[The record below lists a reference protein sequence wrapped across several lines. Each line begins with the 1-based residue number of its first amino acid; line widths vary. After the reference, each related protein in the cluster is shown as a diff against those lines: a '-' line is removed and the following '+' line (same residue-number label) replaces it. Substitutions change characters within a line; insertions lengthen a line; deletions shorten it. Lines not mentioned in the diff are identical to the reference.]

1 MTEPDILVQT
11 DAGIGRIRLN
21 RPRQINALTVP
32 MMHTIAG
39 LLQDF
44 AADDA
49 VRAVE
54 LTGAGERGLCAG
66 ADVRALR
73 ELVLTGGDV
82 RDFFVTEYGVNL
94 AIAGFGKP
102 YRAAMTG
109 ITMGGGLGLSAHGS
123 RRVVDATSRLAMP
136 ETQIGL
142 FPDVLMT
149 PMLARMPGEVGT
161 HLALTGAS
169 VNAADAVRL
178 GLADEIAGEAP
189 AADARLDADWI
200 AECYAGDD
208 PAEIIGRLEGHADPA
223 ARETAAE
230 LRQRSPL
237 SVAVTLE
244 ALRRAASITHLPDL
258 LPQELG
264 LAVRLAT
271 GPDFAEG
278 VRAQLVDRDRTPHWS
293 HTGIEDVSRA
303 EVLSYFQPLDR
314 IGDGS
319 NSVQNGSGPSWNRP
333 HYGPSR

>member
-1 MTEPDILVQT
+1 VDAELLVEVV
-11 DAGIGRIRLN
+11 DGVGRIRLN

-32 MMHTIAG
+32 MMHTLSG
-39 LLQDF
+39 VLDDF
-44 AADDA
+44 ASDER
-49 VRAVE
+49 VVSVE

-73 ELVLTGGDV
+73 ERVITGGDV
-82 RDFFVTEYGVNL
+82 TGFFATEYDVDL
-94 AIAGFGKP
+94 KIAAFAKP
-102 YRAAMTG
+102 YRAIMTG

-123 RRVVDATSRLAMP
+123 RRVVDASSRLAMP

-142 FPDVLMT
+142 FPDVFMT
-149 PMLARMPGEVGT
+149 PLLARMPDEIGT

-169 VNAADAVRL
+169 INATDAVRL
-178 GLADEIAGEAP
+178 GLADEVAGPAP
-189 AADARLDADWI
+189 APDAGLRAPWV

-208 PAEIIGRLEGHADPA
+208 PAEILARLEGHPDPA

-230 LRQRSPL
+230 LRLRCPL

-244 ALRRAASITHLPDL
+244 AVRRAAAITSLPDL
-258 LPQELG
+258 LPTELA

-293 HTGIEDVSRA
+293 HDRVEDVSRA
-303 EVLSYFQPLDR
+303 EVLGYFEPL
-314 IGDGS
+314 
-319 NSVQNGSGPSWNRP
+319 
-333 HYGPSR
+333 

>member
-1 MTEPDILVQT
+1 MNEPEVQVEVV
-11 DAGIGRIRLN
+11 AGIGRIQLN

-32 MMHTIAG
+32 MMHTLAD
-39 LLQDF
+39 LLHGF
-44 AADDA
+44 AADDS
-49 VRAVE
+49 VTAVE

-73 ELVLTGGDV
+73 ELALTGGDV
-82 RDFFVTEYGVNL
+82 RDFFETEYGVNL
-94 AIAGFGKP
+94 QIAAYPKP
-102 YRAAMTG
+102 YRAVMTG

-123 RRVVDATSRLAMP
+123 QRQVDATSRLAMP

-149 PMLARMPGEVGT
+149 PLLARMPGEIGT

-169 VNAADAVRL
+169 INGADAVRL
-178 GLADEIAGEAP
+178 GLADEVCGDAP
-189 AADARLDADWI
+189 APDAALAAGWI

-208 PAEIIGRLEGHADPA
+208 PVEIVGRLADHADPA
-223 ARETAAE
+223 AREAAAD
-230 LRQRSPL
+230 LRHRSPL

-244 ALRRAASITHLPDL
+244 ALRRAAAITHLPDL

-278 VRAQLVDRDRTPHWS
+278 VRAQLIDKDRTPHWFHGS
-293 HTGIEDVSRA
+293 IEDVSRA
-303 EVLSYFQPLDR
+303 EVLSYFAPL
-314 IGDGS
+314 
-319 NSVQNGSGPSWNRP
+319 
-333 HYGPSR
+333 

>member
-1 MTEPDILVQT
+1 MDDELLVEVV
-11 DAGIGRIRLN
+11 DGVGRIRLN

-32 MMHTIAG
+32 MMHT
-39 LLQDF
+39 LSRVLDDF
-44 AADDA
+44 ASDDR
-49 VRAVE
+49 VVSVE

-73 ELVLTGGDV
+73 ERVITGGDV
-82 RDFFVTEYGVNL
+82 TGFFATEYDVDL
-94 AIAGFGKP
+94 KIAAFGKP
-102 YRAAMTG
+102 YRAIMTG

-123 RRVVDATSRLAMP
+123 QRVVDASSRLAMP

-142 FPDVLMT
+142 FPDVFMT
-149 PMLARMPGEVGT
+149 PLLARMPDEVGT

-169 VNAADAVRL
+169 VNATDAVRL
-178 GLADEIAGEAP
+178 GLADEVAGSAP
-189 AADARLDADWI
+189 EPDAGLRAGWL

-208 PAEIIGRLEGHADPA
+208 ASEILGRLADHPDPA

-230 LRQRSPL
+230 LRLRCPL

-244 ALRRAASITHLPDL
+244 AVRRAATVTSLPDL
-258 LPQELG
+258 LPTELG

-293 HTGIEDVSRA
+293 HDRVEEVSRA
-303 EVLSYFQPLDR
+303 EVLRYFEPL
-314 IGDGS
+314 
-319 NSVQNGSGPSWNRP
+319 
-333 HYGPSR
+333 